1 MGNGMN
7 DRDLIGYCEI
17 HCQTERALF
26 KGDDVNRMLQLAG
39 YPEGFVRQVPGHQ
52 FFSLH
57 DEMEE
62 LVKLSKARL
71 VDPSSSMV
79 IDQEDG
85 HLQKI
90 MPSAK
95 VILFPR
101 RKTNGPPL

>member
-26 KGDDVNRMLQLAG
+26 KGDDVNRMIQLAG

-57 DEMEE
+57 EEMEE
-62 LVKLSKARL
+62 LVKLSRARL
-71 VDPSSSMV
+71 VAPCSSVVVDQDDP
-79 IDQEDG
+79 
-85 HLQKI
+85 LQKI
-90 MPSAK
+90 TPTAK
-95 VILFPR
+95 VIPFTQ
-101 RKTNGPPL
+101 RKGGGPFL

>member
-1 MGNGMN
+1 MN

-39 YPEGFVRQVPGHQ
+39 YPEGFVREVPGHQ

-71 VDPSSSMV
+71 LKPSSSMV
-79 IDQEDG
+79 IDQEDPQ
-85 HLQKI
+85 QKI
-90 MPSAK
+90 TPTAK
-95 VILFPR
+95 VIQFPR
-101 RKTNGPPL
+101 KRSSAPSV

>member
-26 KGDDVNRMLQLAG
+26 KGDDVNRMIQLAG
-39 YPEGFVRQVPGHQ
+39 YPEGFVREVPGHQ

-71 VDPSSSMV
+71 LKPSSSMV
-79 IDQEDG
+79 IDQEDS
-85 HLQKI
+85 LQKV

-95 VILFPR
+95 VIPFPR
-101 RKTNGPPL
+101 RQANGPSI

>member
-1 MGNGMN
+1 MANGMN

-26 KGDDVNRMLQLAG
+26 KGDDVNRMIRLAG
-39 YPEGFVRQVPGHQ
+39 YPEGYVREVPGHQ

-71 VDPSSSMV
+71 VSPSSALI
-79 IDQEDG
+79 IDQNDTPA
-85 HLQKI
+85 HSQ
-90 MPSAK
+90 PTAK
-95 VILFPR
+95 VIQFPA
-101 RKTNGPPL
+101 RKFGGPSL